1 MKEESDKRKKF
12 IELANAR
19 VNRAL
24 KEMQLLGNL
33 SNKRS
38 YNYTEKDTKQIL
50 RALEGELDKLRER
63 FKSGTD
69 RSSNAFKIE
78 E

>member
-1 MKEESDKRKKF
+1 MKDDSKKRQKF

-24 KEMQLLGNL
+24 KELQLIGNL

-38 YNYTEKDTKQIL
+38 YSYTEKDTKQIL
-50 RALEGELDKLRER
+50 RALEGELDKLREKL
-63 FKSGTD
+63 KSGSD
-69 RSSNAFKIE
+69 RGSNAFRLE